1 MYLKSNRRIIR
12 ALSFIFSFL
21 LVLQVIPL
29 GVSANGDIGR
39 ADGSAYASA
48 SEISSD
54 MGTSSVFA

>member
-29 GVSANGDIGR
+29 GVSANGDVGR
-39 ADGSAYASA
+39 ADGSADAFA

-54 MGTSSVFA
+54 MGNSSVFA